1 MKSCVGLVA
10 VDVDVTSSVVYICGA
25 VFPDP
30 GVALHIVGS
39 HTPSSA
45 CQLIKR
51 SVMRTK
57 RGCCRRK
64 GGGGGTQNVH
74 FTGTEHAIQK
84 GKHLT

>member
-64 GGGGGTQNVH
+64 GGGGGTHRTCTSRGLNMQFRRKN
-74 FTGTEHAIQK
+74 I
-84 GKHLT
+84 